1 MTVIPN
7 INPVSVTLTQPRK
20 DYYMKNAND
29 ARIALEQTISD
40 LLSGKATN
48 LDAAGLAIK
57 GFSVLVSAQRN
68 HQKECVLNGKT
79 SVKQNTGWAKYAK
92 EASTADQQ
100 AKAKAKAERNEVEGT
115 SAEQVA
121 LTTEITKVGL
131 KLDNALRGDKRL
143 KRVKTTIG
151 NLRAKLS
158 RLEDQLAKTKQSR
171 QTV

>member
-1 MTVIPN
+1 
-7 INPVSVTLTQPRK
+7 
-20 DYYMKNAND
+20 MKNAND

-79 SVKQNTGWAKYAK
+79 SVKQNAGWAKYAK

-100 AKAKAKAERNEVEGT
+100 AKAKAKAERKGLADF
-115 SAEQVA
+115 SPQ
-121 LTTEITKVGL
+121 LKVIAGKRETINQYDGRQKAVREEKA
-131 KLDNALRGDKRL
+131 KLDAEEQAI
-143 KRVKTTIG
+143 KTQI
-151 NLRAKLS
+151 KELS
-158 RLEDQLAKTKQSR
+158 
-171 QTV
+171 

>member
-79 SVKQNTGWAKYAK
+79 SVKQNAGWAKYAK

-100 AKAKAKAERNEVEGT
+100 AKAKAKAERKGLADF
-115 SAEQVA
+115 SPQ
-121 LTTEITKVGL
+121 LKVIAGKRETINQYDGRQKAVREEKA
-131 KLDNALRGDKRL
+131 KLDAEEQAI
-143 KRVKTTIG
+143 KTQI
-151 NLRAKLS
+151 KELS
-158 RLEDQLAKTKQSR
+158 
-171 QTV
+171 

>member
-1 MTVIPN
+1 
-7 INPVSVTLTQPRK
+7 
-20 DYYMKNAND
+20 MKKYNNSND
-29 ARIALEQTISD
+29 AREALLQTLDD
-40 LLSGKATN
+40 LKSRRPTN
-48 LDAAGLAIK
+48 LDEVTATVKVVEGVCGLHDRHLAACR
-57 GFSVLVSAQRN
+57 V
-68 HQKECVLNGKT
+68 NGK
-79 SVKQNTGWAKYAK
+79 SSKKQNAGWDSYET
-92 EASTADQQ
+92 EAATAEQQ

-121 LTTEITKVGL
+121 LTTEITKVGR

>member
-1 MTVIPN
+1 
-7 INPVSVTLTQPRK
+7 
-20 DYYMKNAND
+20 MKMNNSND
-29 ARIALEQTISD
+29 ARIALEQTITD

-57 GFSVLVSAQRN
+57 GFSVLVSQQRI
-68 HQKECVLNGKT
+68 HQKECDLNGKT
-79 SVKQNTGWAKYAK
+79 SVKQNAGWAKYAK

-100 AKAKAKAERNEVEGT
+100 AKAKAKAEMDEVEGA

-121 LTTEITKVGL
+121 LTTEIVKVGR
-131 KLDNALRGDKRL
+131 KLDTALGGDKRL

>member
-1 MTVIPN
+1 
-7 INPVSVTLTQPRK
+7 
-20 DYYMKNAND
+20 MKKQLGGMNRADD
-29 ARIALEQTISD
+29 AIALSNATVD

-48 LDAAGLAIK
+48 LDAINLAIK
-57 GFSVLVSAQRN
+57 AFAVKCVQQRG
-68 HQKECVLNGKT
+68 HQVECKLNGKT
-79 SVKQNTGWAKYAK
+79 SAKQNPYFARIAK
-92 EASTADQQ
+92 EAPTYELE
-100 AKAKAKAERNEVEGT
+100 AKAKAKAERDEVEGA

-121 LTTEITKVGL
+121 LTTEIVKVGR
-131 KLDNALRGDKRL
+131 KLDTALGGDKRL